1 MTIGKMRIRR
11 LGGSGRF
18 FEFDDEQDCA
28 WCEAGRRYFDRHPE
42 LPTGEIIHLENDR
55 GGKRTITL
63 TNADPIV
70 LECEPYVFFRD
81 DD

>member
-1 MTIGKMRIRR
+1 MNIRR
-11 LGGSGRF
+11 LGGKGRF
-18 FEFDDEQDCA
+18 VDIDDEQDCA
-28 WCEAGRRYFDRHPE
+28 WCEAARRYFERHPE
-42 LPTGEIIHLENDR
+42 LDEGETLHLENDR

-63 TNADPIV
+63 AHAEPLT